1 MRIAVIVLRV
11 LLALVFLAAG
21 ILKAGASESFALALI
36 PFTFLPEAAL
46 PFIAIALPLAEILA
60 GLLLLLPRVFPLG
73 AWLVA
78 ILNVLFITVLTWAL
92 VNGIIVACNCF
103 GAPDTP
109 PSAAL
114 MVQAILRDIALLV
127 VAIFIIWKAR
137 LER

>member
-1 MRIAVIVLRV
+1 
-11 LLALVFLAAG
+11 
-21 ILKAGASESFALALI
+21 
-36 PFTFLPEAAL
+36 
-46 PFIAIALPLAEILA
+46 
-60 GLLLLLPRVFPLG
+60 VFPLG

-114 MVQAILRDIALLV
+114 MVQAILRSSSPSYP
-127 VAIFIIWKAR
+127 
-137 LER
+137 LESAGLAGRRAVSP